1 MVTAISIQQTA
12 ISSSYST
19 NLKNQTSSVTYS
31 EIASNVAS
39 SETNSQQSGTLS
51 LSDIAKK
58 YDVENISPEEMAQMS
73 QELYDNNHISL
84 KTHALLSFQPELGDF
99 DAILAQKTGTSSS
112 SLSNQRRNFLQE
124 WEDRLQS
131 KQDEGLAIENTK
143 EIVNLLQNLSALS

>member
-1 MVTAISIQQTA
+1 MTTIQQTS
-12 ISSSYST
+12 IISSYST
-19 NLKNQTSSVTYS
+19 NLTKQTSY
-31 EIASNVAS
+31 VAS
-39 SETNSQQSGTLS
+39 SDTTSQQSETLS

-112 SLSNQRRNFLQE
+112 SSSLSNQRRNFLQE

-143 EIVNLLQNLSALS
+143 EIVNLLQNLSTLS

>member
-1 MVTAISIQQTA
+1 MTTIQQTS
-12 ISSSYST
+12 IISSYST
-19 NLKNQTSSVTYS
+19 NLTKQTSY
-31 EIASNVAS
+31 VAS
-39 SETNSQQSGTLS
+39 SDTTSQQSETLS
-51 LSDIAKK
+51 LSDIAKE
-58 YDVENISPEEMAQMS
+58 YDVENISPKEMAQMS

-112 SLSNQRRNFLQE
+112 SSFLSNQRSNFLQE

-143 EIVNLLQNLSALS
+143 EIVNLLQNLSTLS

>member
-1 MVTAISIQQTA
+1 MTTIQQTA
-12 ISSSYST
+12 IISSYST
-19 NLKNQTSSVTYS
+19 NLTKQTSY
-31 EIASNVAS
+31 VAS
-39 SETNSQQSGTLS
+39 SDTTSQQSETLS

-112 SLSNQRRNFLQE
+112 SSSLSNQRRNFLQE

-143 EIVNLLQNLSALS
+143 EIVNLLENLKALS

>member
-1 MVTAISIQQTA
+1 MTTIQQTS
-12 ISSSYST
+12 IISSYST
-19 NLKNQTSSVTYS
+19 NLTKQTSY
-31 EIASNVAS
+31 VAS
-39 SETNSQQSGTLS
+39 SDTTSQHHILS
-51 LSDIAKK
+51 LSDIAKE
-58 YDVENISPEEMAQMS
+58 YDVENISPKEMAQMS

-112 SLSNQRRNFLQE
+112 SSFLSNQRSNFLQE

-143 EIVNLLQNLSALS
+143 EIVNLLQNLSTLS

>member
-1 MVTAISIQQTA
+1 MMTTIPIQQTS
-12 ISSSYST
+12 IISSYST
-19 NLKNQTSSVTYS
+19 NLTKQTRY
-31 EIASNVAS
+31 VAS
-39 SETNSQQSGTLS
+39 SDTTSQQSETRS

-84 KTHALLSFQPELGDF
+84 KIHALLSFQPELGDF
-99 DAILAQKTGTSSS
+99 DAILAQKTGTS

-143 EIVNLLQNLSALS
+143 KIVNLLQNLSALS

>member
-1 MVTAISIQQTA
+1 MMTTIPIQQTS
-12 ISSSYST
+12 IIPSYST
-19 NLKNQTSSVTYS
+19 NLTKQTSY
-31 EIASNVAS
+31 VAS
-39 SETNSQQSGTLS
+39 SDTTSQQSETRS

-112 SLSNQRRNFLQE
+112 SSSLSNQRRNFLQE